1 MHFVVLTMYGYANA
15 SLFLLL
21 YRLLHTS
28 FSFDAGAVVAI
39 SLYIFF
45 ACIRLALL
53 MNSGKKVCAQFL
65 DIRKKQADQ
74 PPDQDKAN
82 CAKNTQDQ

>member
-1 MHFVVLTMYGYANA
+1 
-15 SLFLLL
+15 
-21 YRLLHTS
+21 
-28 FSFDAGAVVAI
+28 
-39 SLYIFF
+39 
-45 ACIRLALL
+45 